1 MNLKNTKPVLSII
14 LFIALLT
21 MQKTVMAQFLP
32 DSITVKIDQLFAK
45 WNNNYAPGCVAGIV
59 QGDKLVYAKGFGLA
73 NLENGVP
80 NTPQSIFYMCSV
92 SKQFAGYAIS
102 LLAGE
107 GKINID
113 NDIHVYLP
121 WMANFGGRKI
131 TVRNLL
137 NHTSGIRDDIGLAEF
152 FGLNADGILTQQQ
165 AVYLLKKQHTLNFT
179 PGEKFSYSNSNYI
192 LLAEIVKNVSGKSF
206 KAYTDSAIFKPLGMS
221 SSTFIDDYSTVIKN
235 RASSYGKDNDI
246 YHNAVQNVY
255 TLGDGGLFTNI
266 EDMAK
271 WVANFY
277 QPKAGTLKDIAL
289 MTTPG
294 KLNDGKAITYAMGI
308 NSGQDRGH
316 LRFIHNGGLA
326 GYRTIITVYPEL
338 KIGFLIFGNDGD
350 ADVYNKANQLSEI
363 LVRDGS
369 VKNNKTITPENAPVI
384 VIKDSLTLKKWI
396 GNYVAPNGYKVA
408 VSYRSGKLYINGNAE
423 LAPESP
429 GLFHMA
435 VRSSV
440 KYQFTFNLKTKTA
453 QAHLSSP
460 VLTKPIE
467 MTRVREI
474 QVSKSLL
481 TNYTGAYFSD
491 ELECSF
497 KIELKENELWISN
510 KNHDPVKIRL
520 LGPDDLFTGY
530 DFLSHVRIQRD
541 ARSKITGFELNSGET
556 SGLFFKKI

>member
-1 MNLKNTKPVLSII
+1 LQNGT
-14 LFIALLT
+14 
-21 MQKTVMAQFLP
+21 
-32 DSITVKIDQLFAK
+32 ITTPRDVS
-45 WNNNYAPGCVAGIV
+45 AGIV

-73 NLENGVP
+73 NLENGLP

-92 SKQFAGYAIS
+92 SKQFTGYAIS

-113 NDIHVYLP
+113 NDIHAYLP
-121 WMANFGGRKI
+121 WMAGFGGRKI

-137 NHTSGIRDDIGLAEF
+137 NHTSGIRDDIGLAQF
-152 FGLNADGILTQQQ
+152 FGLNTDGILTQEQ
-165 AVYLLKKQHTLNFT
+165 AIYLLKKQHTLNFT

-192 LLAEIVKNVSGKSF
+192 LLAEIVKKVSGKSF

-221 SSTFIDDYSTVIKN
+221 SSTFIDDYGTVIKN
-235 RASSYGKDNDI
+235 RVSSYGKNNGVF
-246 YHNAVQNVY
+246 YNAIQNVY

-277 QPKAGTLKDIAL
+277 QPKAGTLRDIAL

-308 NSGQDRGH
+308 DVRQNRGH
-316 LRFIHNGGLA
+316 LCLMHNGGLA
-326 GYRTIITVYPEL
+326 GYRTFIAVYPEL
-338 KIGFLIFGNDGD
+338 KMGFLVFGNDGD
-350 ADVYNKANQLSEI
+350 AEVYNKVNQLAEI
-363 LVRDGS
+363 LIPDGA
-369 VKNNKTITPENAPVI
+369 VKNNRSTTPENATVM
-384 VIKDSLTLKKWI
+384 VIKDSLTLKKWG

-408 VSYRSGKLYINGNAE
+408 VSYKAGKLYINGNAE

-435 VRSSV
+435 ARSSV
-440 KYQFTFNLKTKTA
+440 KYQFTFDLKTKTA
-453 QAHLSSP
+453 RASLSSP

-467 MTRVREI
+467 MTRVREV
-474 QVSKSLL
+474 QLSKSVL
-481 TNYTGAYFSD
+481 TDYTGSYFSD

-510 KNHDPVKIRL
+510 KNHDPVKITL
-520 LGPDDLFTGY
+520 LGADDIFTGY

-541 ARSKITGFELNSGET
+541 ARNKITGFELNSGET
-556 SGLFFKKI
+556 SGLLFKKI